1 METMTTTALWWAVI
15 FSGIYHGVNPG
26 MGWPLAVSA
35 ALFERKKSAMIKAS
49 AMLATGHFLAMI
61 VILLPF
67 SMMYFL
73 VNNEREIRLGAGVLV
88 IAMGIYLLINRRHP
102 KILARIHPAKLGL
115 WSFLAATA
123 HGAGL
128 MLVPI
133 YLGICGLLVLGESVS
148 GTGHAAAQMLMSSNI
163 VTAFLVAAT
172 HTFAMTFA
180 GAAIALFVYNWF
192 GLKFISK
199 SWFNLD
205 LIWAFSL
212 IVVGAFGVYSAFL
225 GHQ

>member
-73 VNNEREIRLGAGVLV
+73 VNNEREIRMGAGVLV

-148 GTGHAAAQMLMSSNI
+148 GTGHAAAQVLMSSNI

-212 IVVGAFGVYSAFL
+212 IIVGAFGVYSAFL

>member
-1 METMTTTALWWAVI
+1 MTTTALWWAVI

-148 GTGHAAAQMLMSSNI
+148 ETGHAAAQVLMSNNI
-163 VTAFLVAAT
+163 TTAFLVAAT

-212 IVVGAFGVYSAFL
+212 IIVGAFGVYSAFL

>member
-1 METMTTTALWWAVI
+1 MEDMTLTALWWAVI

-35 ALFERKKSAMIKAS
+35 ALFERKKSAMAKALG
-49 AMLATGHFLAMI
+49 MLALGHFLAMI

-67 SMMYFL
+67 SMMFFL
-73 VNNEREIRLGAGVLV
+73 VENERHIRIGAGILV
-88 IAMGIYLLINRRHP
+88 VAMGLYLLINQRHP
-102 KILARIHPAKLGL
+102 KILARVHPVRLGL

-133 YLGICGLLVLGESVS
+133 YLGICGFLEPGNVVDD
-148 GTGHAAAQMLMSSNI
+148 GHAAAQSLMSGNI
-163 VTAFLVAAT
+163 AMAFAVAAA
-172 HTFAMTFA
+172 HTFAMTIA
-180 GAAIALFVYNWF
+180 GAVIAVFVYLWF

-205 LIWAFSL
+205 LVWALSL
-212 IVVGAFGVYSAFL
+212 IIVGAFGIYSATA
-225 GHQ
+225 GHH

>member
-1 METMTTTALWWAVI
+1 MTTTALWWAVI

-73 VNNEREIRLGAGVLV
+73 VNNEREILLGAGVLV

-148 GTGHAAAQMLMSSNI
+148 GTGHAAAQVLMSSNI

-212 IVVGAFGVYSAFL
+212 IIVGAFGVYSAFL

>member
-1 METMTTTALWWAVI
+1 
-15 FSGIYHGVNPG
+15 

-61 VILLPF
+61 IILLPF
-67 SMMYFL
+67 SMMYFF
-73 VNNEREIRLGAGVLV
+73 VNNEREIRMGAGVLV

-148 GTGHAAAQMLMSSNI
+148 GTGHAAAQVLMSSNI

-212 IVVGAFGVYSAFL
+212 IIVGAFGVYSAFL

>member
-1 METMTTTALWWAVI
+1 MTLTALWWAVI
-15 FSGIYHGVNPG
+15 FSGVYHGVNPG

-35 ALFERKKSAMIKAS
+35 ALFERKKSAMAR
-49 AMLATGHFLAMI
+49 ALCMLALGHFLAMI

-73 VNNEREIRLGAGVLV
+73 VENERAIRIGAGVLV
-88 IAMGIYLLINRRHP
+88 IVMGVYLAINRKHP

-133 YLGICGLLVLGESVS
+133 YLGICGLLAPGQSVAD
-148 GTGHAAAQMLMSSNI
+148 TGHAAAQALMSNNI

-172 HTFAMTFA
+172 HTFAMTVS
-180 GAAIALFVYNWF
+180 GAAIAVCVYVWF

-205 LIWAFSL
+205 LVWALSL
-212 IVVGAFGVYSAFL
+212 IIVGAFGIYSAYL
-225 GHQ
+225 GHV

>member
-1 METMTTTALWWAVI
+1 MTTTALWWAVI

-73 VNNEREIRLGAGVLV
+73 VNNEREIRMGAGVLV

-148 GTGHAAAQMLMSSNI
+148 GTGHAAAQVLMSSNI